1 MKRVLAMIIVAI
13 SLFLLTSCGSYKS
26 QEIEFTIPAGI
37 HNFVF
42 SGQEI
47 SPTGNKI
54 TLSSDTAVVVKLSQV
69 REIDSYEV
77 VANLVTPGTPIEIQV
92 KGNTWYKIGVALESP
107 SDVENV
113 VSVEIGGVEV
123 IGSKN

>member
-1 MKRVLAMIIVAI
+1 MIIVAI

-37 HNFVF
+37 HKFVF

>member
-1 MKRVLAMIIVAI
+1 M
-13 SLFLLTSCGSYKS
+13 
-26 QEIEFTIPAGI
+26 
-37 HNFVF
+37 
-42 SGQEI
+42 
-47 SPTGNKI
+47 
-54 TLSSDTAVVVKLSQV
+54 KLSQA